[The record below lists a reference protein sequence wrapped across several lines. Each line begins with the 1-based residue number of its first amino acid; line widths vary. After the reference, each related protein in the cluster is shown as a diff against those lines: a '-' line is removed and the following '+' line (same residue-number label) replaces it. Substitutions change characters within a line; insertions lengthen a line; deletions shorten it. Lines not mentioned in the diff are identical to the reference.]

1 MTSFTYTYRDNK
13 GILSSKTLQSKNR
26 KQALITLRKLGIIAL
41 KLEESKPG
49 LDEKALNTKKLIR
62 WTTNKTTSD

>member
-13 GILSSKTLQSKNR
+13 GILSSKTLQSKDR

-41 KLEESKPG
+41 NWKNQSQ
-49 LDEKALNTKKLIR
+49 D
-62 WTTNKTTSD
+62 